1 MVVPANPDGN
11 WSAAYADLKISNMT
25 NEIAAKET
33 RELEIQVDLFQSPLE
48 LLDHLLDTD
57 KVALDELSIA
67 SITDQYLMIIKKMS
81 FYDMDLVSSFLLMA
95 ATLIQIKS
103 SLLLPMQKT
112 KTESDSEFDPS
123 SELIFQLLRYRR
135 CRMIAL
141 QLKERHE
148 LYAMSYYKP
157 EELPQHLGINKKIKR
172 QKLNPDRFAEAVDA
186 IVSRNSARFQS
197 SKSTM
202 EQILQREIIGACDSV
217 LFDKSALPL
226 ASSCAAYVIFS
237 EEAFTCEIISV
248 NSCMDIVL
256 DKLINKSQFF
266 FYEVFTP
273 DQSKETVIAGF
284 LAILELLRRNRITV
298 QQRTIFAPIY
308 IEVKEK

>member
-202 EQILQREIIGACDSV
+202 EQILQREII
-217 LFDKSALPL
+217 
-226 ASSCAAYVIFS
+226 
-237 EEAFTCEIISV
+237 SV